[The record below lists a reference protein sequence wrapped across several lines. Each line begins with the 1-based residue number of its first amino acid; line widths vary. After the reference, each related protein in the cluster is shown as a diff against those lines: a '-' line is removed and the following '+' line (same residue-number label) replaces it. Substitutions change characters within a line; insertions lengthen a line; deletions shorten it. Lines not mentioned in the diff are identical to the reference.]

1 MLLVRNR
8 KNIRIACYGGCFRC
22 RYVDASARGLCMES
36 GLPRIQLRAVT
47 CLEIRGGICHA
58 LIGQWLVDAAGKR
71 LFGMLGV

>member
-8 KNIRIACYGGCFRC
+8 KNIRIACYGGCFR
-22 RYVDASARGLCMES
+22 RWYVDASVCGFRMKERFL
-36 GLPRIQLRAVT
+36 RIHLGTVT